1 MLETTTHI
9 QTHTL
14 GYWAVKTIKQHLE
27 TLSHHESE
35 ILKDDH
41 PEELHQMRVEMRRL
55 RATIIILGR
64 VLYLP
69 DSAEYQNID
78 DISRR
83 FEKLRDLD
91 VLLEIL
97 QNRYY
102 SYLSVSEQETL
113 DNILIHWV
121 KQRYKALRVVAW
133 ILDHKIYKNLKK
145 DLKDWVKNPRFTS
158 WDGFSINEVLPD
170 LLLPQ
175 ISELFLHPG
184 WHIGYTQIDSISLK
198 ILEEIL
204 NKQGKLLH
212 SLRRQTKQVRYQMDL
227 FTGFY
232 SSKYLDYL
240 EGLKAIQG
248 CLGKIQ
254 DTLVLEEKITQEI
267 SSNLKSELPN
277 FVNLLAQDR
286 YQYWQEWE
294 QLRHQYLKSETRYG
308 FHIELLHP
316 VTSKN
321 NP

>member
-64 VLYLP
+64 VLDLP
-69 DSAEYQNID
+69 DSTEYQNID

>member
-64 VLYLP
+64 VLDLP

>member
-1 MLETTTHI
+1 MLETATDI

-27 TLSHHESE
+27 TLNRHESE
-35 ILKDDH
+35 ILKDDN

-55 RATIIILGR
+55 RAAIIVFDR
-64 VLYLP
+64 VLDLP

-83 FEKLRDLD
+83 LEKLRDLD
-91 VLLEIL
+91 ILLETL

-102 SYLSVSEQETL
+102 PYLSASEQETL
-113 DNILIHWV
+113 DHILIHWV
-121 KQRYKALRVVAW
+121 RQRYKALRVVAW
-133 ILDHKIYKNLKK
+133 ILDHKIYKNFKK
-145 DLKDWVKNPRFTS
+145 DLQDWVKNPRFTS
-158 WDGFSINEVLPD
+158 LDSFSINEVLPD
-170 LLLPQ
+170 FLLPH

-184 WHIGYTQIDSISLK
+184 WHVGRTQTDFISLE

-212 SLRRQTKQVRYQMDL
+212 SLRKQTKQVRYQMDL

-240 EGLKAIQG
+240 EDLKAIQE
-248 CLGKIQ
+248 CLGNIQ
-254 DTLVLEEKITQEI
+254 DTLVLEEKLTQEI
-267 SSNLKSELPN
+267 SSHLKSKLPT

-294 QLRHQYLKSETRYG
+294 QLRHPYLKSEIRYG

>member
-1 MLETTTHI
+1 MLETATDI

-27 TLSHHESE
+27 TLNRHESE
-35 ILKDDH
+35 ILKDDN

-55 RATIIILGR
+55 RAAIIVFDR
-64 VLYLP
+64 VLDLP

-83 FEKLRDLD
+83 LEKLRDLD
-91 VLLEIL
+91 ILLETL

-102 SYLSVSEQETL
+102 PYLSASEQETL
-113 DNILIHWV
+113 DHILIHWV
-121 KQRYKALRVVAW
+121 RQRYKALRVVAW
-133 ILDHKIYKNLKK
+133 ILDHKIYKNFKK
-145 DLKDWVKNPRFTS
+145 DLQDWVKNPRFTS
-158 WDGFSINEVLPD
+158 LDSFSINEVLPD
-170 LLLPQ
+170 FLLPH

-184 WHIGYTQIDSISLK
+184 WHVGRTQTDFISLE

-212 SLRRQTKQVRYQMDL
+212 SLRKQTKQFRYQMDL

-240 EGLKAIQG
+240 EDLKAIQE
-248 CLGKIQ
+248 CLGNIH
-254 DTLVLEEKITQEI
+254 DTMVLEEKLTQEV
-267 SSNLKSELPN
+267 SSHLKSKLPT
-277 FVNLLAQDR
+277 FANLLTQNR
-286 YQYWQEWE
+286 YKYWQEWE
-294 QLRHQYLKSETRYG
+294 QLRHPYLKSEIRYG